1 MCLYKYWL
9 NVHVVEKKI
18 PLWCGYYHHSINKW
32 QFYYLLSALKPTEFE
47 RKRALISAVCEILW
61 KAGDGKRCCVC
72 LLQDKRSYPQD
83 HRLRDDDVTEFVRL
97 LTDSETTA
105 PLYILTCKKKM
116 YYLNKTCHKNWSNFK
131 CITTGNTLE
140 SSFQ

>member
-18 PLWCGYYHHSINKW
+18 PLWCGYYHHSIDKW

-105 PLYILTCKKKM
+105 PLYKSSNIC
-116 YYLNKTCHKNWSNFK
+116 KNWIEMQKLRHRIRMFTARLWNS
-131 CITTGNTLE
+131 
-140 SSFQ
+140 